1 MIYYFINMTVTE
13 KMWCAFFVIL
23 GVCLIIG
30 AIDAILEHFE
40 RKREKER
47 RALKSYGVS
56 IRPGR
61 RY

>member
-1 MIYYFINMTVTE
+1 MIYYLINMTPEE
-13 KMWCAFFVIL
+13 KLWCAFFLLL
-23 GVCLIIG
+23 GICLIIG
-30 AIDAILEHFE
+30 VIDAICEHFE

-47 RALKSYGVS
+47 RALKRYGVS

>member
-1 MIYYFINMTVTE
+1 MIYYLINMTPVE

-30 AIDAILEHFE
+30 VIDAILERFE
-40 RKREKER
+40 RKREMER
-47 RALKSYGVS
+47 RALKRYGVS